1 MAMTAMTAMRRATR
15 ADQWAEERAVDHR
28 PHEGGIRAAE
38 QVAWQRLHT
47 VAAAAS
53 APAAYRGALH
63 AWQTARYNLDRALV
77 PVPSRAPYLG
87 ARSHTAA
94 PLSGARG
101 RRGKGGSFRHQSR
114 ARSASSAS

>member
-1 MAMTAMTAMRRATR
+1 MAMVAMMRATR
-15 ADQWAEERAVDHR
+15 ADQWAE
-28 PHEGGIRAAE
+28 E

-53 APAAYRGALH
+53 GPAAYRGALH
-63 AWQTARYNLDRALV
+63 AWRTARYNLDRALV
-77 PVPSRAPYLG
+77 PVTSRALYIG

-94 PLSGARG
+94 PLSRARG
-101 RRGKGGSFRHQSR
+101 RRGYVDTLHQSR

>member
-1 MAMTAMTAMRRATR
+1 MAMVAMRRATR
-15 ADQWAEERAVDHR
+15 ADRWAEERAVDQR
-28 PHEGGIRAAE
+28 PHEWGIRAAE

-77 PVPSRAPYLG
+77 PIPSRAPYSG
-87 ARSHTAA
+87 AQSHTTASLA
-94 PLSGARG
+94 GARG

-114 ARSASSAS
+114 ARAVSSAW

>member
-1 MAMTAMTAMRRATR
+1 MAMVAMRRATP
-15 ADQWAEERAVDHR
+15 ADQWAEERALDQR

-53 APAAYRGALH
+53 GSAAYRGALH
-63 AWQTARYNLDRALV
+63 AWQTARYDLDRALV
-77 PVPSRAPYLG
+77 PVASRAPYIG
-87 ARSHTAA
+87 AQSHTTA
-94 PLSGARG
+94 PVSGARG

-114 ARSASSAS
+114 ARSVGSAW